1 MQLWIVIHSL
11 SCGRGRE
18 CRSMR
23 HVAAPPDLA
32 PLYGGGNERL
42 CGLSMLPPSYRRPE
56 ARPTRRQRWR
66 WGGESGH
73 PGSMGPDPA
82 QTGPIWLNRARPCSI
97 GPAGGPSGRAGG
109 GGGWNGHQDTGGVRT
124 AALCLPVVVSAL
136 SVCCLA
142 PSEFGGLPPL
152 PSDART
158 LGARTQDWRTLC
170 AIRTGCRADI
180 RHEPA

>member
-73 PGSMGPDPA
+73 PGSMGPGPA

-109 GGGWNGHQDTGGVRT
+109 GGGWNGHGG
-124 AALCLPVVVSAL
+124 
-136 SVCCLA
+136 
-142 PSEFGGLPPL
+142 
-152 PSDART
+152 
-158 LGARTQDWRTLC
+158 
-170 AIRTGCRADI
+170 RADGGI
-180 RHEPA
+180 VPAGRRVCTVRLLPGSFRVRRPSPSPLGCSHPRCTYTRLAHALRD